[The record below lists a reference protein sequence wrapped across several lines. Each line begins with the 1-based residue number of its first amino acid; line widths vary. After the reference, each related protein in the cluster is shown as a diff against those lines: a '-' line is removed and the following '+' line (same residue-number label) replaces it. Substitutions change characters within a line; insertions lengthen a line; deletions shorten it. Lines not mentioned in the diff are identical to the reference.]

1 MRHFCRSIPLDGVPD
16 VHSAHDG
23 CAVSSRR
30 SAPMA
35 VGFAEERAA
44 LDLVKVDGSE
54 CRACGLDSDTLGHR
68 LMEFSPSAGL
78 ETTVFSC
85 PGSRSEDFHTLDWHW
100 SPCLRRTSCMGLMH
114 QSRMRIC
121 VDSCW
126 DCVRRWVSFQ
136 SCFAR
141 PLTMR
146 VGACGV

>member
-23 CAVSSRR
+23 CAVISRR

-85 PGSRSEDFHTLDWHW
+85 PGSRSGFSHAGLALVTVLEKDELHGSHAPVEDED
-100 SPCLRRTSCMGLMH
+100 LR
-114 QSRMRIC
+114 
-121 VDSCW
+121 
-126 DCVRRWVSFQ
+126 
-136 SCFAR
+136 
-141 PLTMR
+141 
-146 VGACGV
+146 